1 VAQTEGKWLVQDAD
15 EMDLIH
21 PLKRKKVKIPL
32 HGVDLEILGR
42 NIRGFHFLLD
52 KKRRLE
58 RTL

>member
-1 VAQTEGKWLVQDAD
+1 MKERKGKYSTFSIL
-15 EMDLIH
+15 
-21 PLKRKKVKIPL
+21 LKRKKVKIPL
-32 HGVDLEILGR
+32 HGVDSEILGR